1 MTNIRT
7 LLLIDDDPAH
17 AQAFREALLIAN
29 GGPFQGEWVRTLA
42 DGLERLRKEGIW
54 ALFLN
59 LRLPDSQGLSTFDK
73 LLQASPVAPILVL
86 GGVDD
91 EAVAIEALQRGAK
104 DYLLEDHI
112 DNYSLARAIRNML
125 ERETAEDTLFT
136 EKARAQITLDSIGDA
151 VISTGISGNV
161 VYLNAVAE
169 EMTGW
174 SKEEALDRPFAE
186 IFRII
191 DGNTR
196 KTAPSPVASA
206 IEKNITVA
214 LTPNCILIR
223 RDGHES
229 AIEDSTAPIRD
240 RTGAPAGAVIVFHDV
255 STLRA
260 MVGEMKHLAQHDVLT
275 DLPNRMLLKDRL
287 TQAIATAQRN
297 NTHVAVM
304 FLDLDQF
311 KHVNDSLGHTIADKL
326 LQSVAL
332 RLVNCVR
339 NTDTVSRQGGDEF
352 VVLLSEI
359 KHATDAGISARK
371 ILTVLTKAHSID
383 QHTLH
388 VTASIGVS
396 TYPED
401 GEDAELLIKNADIA
415 MYQAKQKGRNTYQF
429 FKKDM
434 NLRAVNRQ
442 FIEDGLREALE
453 SDQFVLH
460 YQPKI
465 NLTTGA
471 ISGMEALLR
480 WMHPTEGLLGP
491 LQFLPVAEDCG
502 LILPIGRWVLR
513 EACRQVQ
520 EWIYGG
526 LRVAPVA
533 VNVSSLEFRSDG
545 FLDNL
550 RAILRD
556 SGLDPRYLELELT
569 ETVLMQHAES
579 TVSML
584 AAIKSIGVRLAVD
597 DFGTGYSSLSYLK
610 RFPINTLKIDQ
621 SFVRDITSCTDDVP
635 IVRAVI
641 TMAKSLRHQVVGEG
655 VETEEQMAFLR
666 ANGCD
671 EAQGYYFSRPLAA
684 EHFAK
689 FLRTGTASFIP
700 RPQLKG
706 KSASSPWL
714 IPTRKRLSPN

>member
-1 MTNIRT
+1 MTNART
-7 LLLIDDDPAH
+7 LLLMDDDPAH

-42 DGLERLRKEGIW
+42 EGFERLAKKDIW
-54 ALFLN
+54 VIFLN
-59 LRLPDSQGLSTFDK
+59 LRLSDSQGLAAFDH
-73 LLQASPVAPILVL
+73 LLQAAPGVPTLLL
-86 GGVDD
+86 GGIVDG
-91 EAVAIEALQRGAK
+91 AIATEALQRGAK
-104 DYLLEDHI
+104 EYLLEDHI
-112 DNYSLARAIRNML
+112 DRYSLARAIRNMA

-136 EKARAQITLDSIGDA
+136 ERARAQITLDSIGDA

-161 VYLNAVAE
+161 TYLNTVAE
-169 EMTGW
+169 QMTGW

-186 IFRII
+186 VFKII

-196 KTAPSPVASA
+196 KIAPSPVATA
-206 IEKNITVA
+206 IEKNTTVA
-214 LTPNCILIR
+214 LRPNCILVR

-229 AIEDSTAPIRD
+229 AIEDSTAPIHD
-240 RTGAPAGAVIVFHDV
+240 RTGAAAGAVIVFHDV
-255 STLRA
+255 SMSRA
-260 MVGEMKHLAQHDVLT
+260 TVGEMKHLAEHDILT
-275 DLPNRMLLKDRL
+275 DLPNRLLLKDRL
-287 TQAIATAQRN
+287 TQAIATAHRN
-297 NTHVAVM
+297 STQVAVI

-311 KHVNDSLGHTIADKL
+311 KHINDSLGHAIADRL
-326 LQSVAL
+326 LQSVAV
-332 RLVNCVR
+332 RLVSCVR
-339 NTDTVSRQGGDEF
+339 STDTVSRQGGDEF
-352 VVLLSEI
+352 VVILSEI
-359 KHATDAGISARK
+359 KHSTDAGITARK
-371 ILTVLTKAHSID
+371 ILTALSESHGVDPHN
-383 QHTLH
+383 LH
-388 VTASIGVS
+388 VTASIGIS

-401 GEDAELLIKNADIA
+401 GEDAELLIKNADTA
-415 MYQAKQKGRNTYQF
+415 MYQAKQKGRNNYQF

-442 FIEDGLREALE
+442 LIEDGLREALK
-453 SDQFVLH
+453 SNQFVLH

-480 WMHPTEGLLGP
+480 WMHPTEGLLLP

-520 EWIYGG
+520 QWIDAG

-556 SGLDPRYLELELT
+556 TAMDPRYLELELT
-569 ETVLMQHAES
+569 ETVLMQRAES

-584 AAIKSIGVRLAVD
+584 GALKSMGLRLAVD

-610 RFPINTLKIDQ
+610 RFPIDSLKIDQ
-621 SFVRDITSCTDDVP
+621 SFVRDITSGSDDVP

-641 TMAKSLRHQVVGEG
+641 TMAKGLRQRVVGEG
-655 VETEEQMAFLR
+655 VETEEQMVFLQ

-671 EAQGYYFSRPLAA
+671 EAQGYYFSMPLAV
-684 EHFAK
+684 EHSMK
-689 FLRTGTASFIP
+689 LLELGIASFIP
-700 RPQLKG
+700 RPRLKG
-706 KSASSPWL
+706 ASATSPWL
-714 IPTRKRLSPN
+714 IPNKKHLHLN